1 MANEPTDVLMTF
13 ILSSGGVPAECT
25 AVWDSSDT
33 AMHQDFVAGCYFEL
47 DDFSLGGGLES
58 EDSKS
63 DKTTTTDT
71 GGNKVRTRE
80 PANNTANDKEKK
92 SSRGNKFAKYI
103 LEGSLKYPLDV
114 QEISISRRMD
124 KASPILLN
132 NCLTLTP
139 FTKAVIVKRKVVGGV
154 SEDNLVHHRG
164 FLRLDFDKPLIT
176 SVEWEDGEVVKEKL
190 KFICRGFK
198 VTYRP
203 QNNDGTLGSEVPMNW
218 KPSSR
223 LAGSGNGPG

>member
-1 MANEPTDVLMTF
+1 MANESTDVLMTF

-25 AVWDSSDT
+25 ALWDDGDT
-33 AMHQDFVAGCYFEL
+33 MHKDFTSGCYFEIE
-47 DDFSLGGGLES
+47 DFNLGAGLES
-58 EDSKS
+58 DDVNS
-63 DKTTTTDT
+63 DKTT
-71 GGNKVRTRE
+71 GGSAKGNNLRTRG
-80 PANNTANDKEKK
+80 PQKGGAQGDGKMSA
-92 SSRGNKFAKYI
+92 RGNKFAKYI
-103 LEGSLKYPLDV
+103 LEGSLNYPIDV
-114 QEISISRRMD
+114 QEISISRQMD
-124 KASPILLN
+124 MASPVLLDS
-132 NCLTLTP
+132 CLHLTP